1 MAKQRRLS
9 RREKQREARELEH
22 MVGILNQNF
31 SMRKIKP
38 LTPTQSDLF
47 QSYRE
52 GYNIAAIGT
61 AGTGKTMCAM
71 YLALNDV
78 LQRGGYDQVIVI
90 RSAVQTRE
98 QGFMPG
104 SKAQKEAVFEAPYTD
119 IVNDL
124 FGRGDAYQ
132 VLKQKGMM
140 KFMTSSFVR
149 GLTFDN
155 SIIIVDECQSMTYHE
170 LDTIITRVGE
180 SSKIVFCGD
189 TKQDDLEIS
198 RNRADVSG
206 LAEFLSVL
214 NRIDSFD
221 TIKFTYHDIVRSGLV
236 KEYIMAKEELLA
248 AQREER
254 EWPLATPTLY
264 KYASSSTKR
273 YRYAYWSCVDYI

>member
-9 RREKQREARELEH
+9 RKEKARQARDLDH
-22 MVGILNQNF
+22 MYNVLNSKF
-31 SMRKIKP
+31 GMRTIKP
-38 LTPTQSDLF
+38 LTPTQEEF
-47 QSYRE
+47 FKSYRS
-52 GYNIAAIGT
+52 GNNIAAIGT
-61 AGTGKTMCAM
+61 AGTGKTMCAL

-78 LQRGGYDQVIVI
+78 LQKGEYEKVVVI

-104 SKAQKEAVFEAPYTD
+104 SKTQKEAVFEAPYTD

-132 VLKQKGMM
+132 VLKSKGMM

-155 SIIIVDECQSMTYHE
+155 TIIIVDECQSMTYHE

-198 RNRADVSG
+198 KNRADVSG
-206 LAEFLSVL
+206 LCDFLRVLQSV
-214 NRIDSFD
+214 NSFEC
-221 TIKFTYHDIVRSGLV
+221 IQFTPSDIVRSGLV
-236 KEYIMAKEELLA
+236 KEYILAKESILEA
-248 AQREER
+248 A
-254 EWPLATPTLY
+254 
-264 KYASSSTKR
+264 
-273 YRYAYWSCVDYI
+273 

>member
-1 MAKQRRLS
+1 MAKTRRLS
-9 RREKQREARELEH
+9 RKEKRRAERELDH
-22 MVGILNQNF
+22 QVNVLNQKF
-31 SMRKIKP
+31 GMRKINP
-38 LTPTQSDLF
+38 LTPTQGDMF
-47 QSYRE
+47 ESYHE

-61 AGTGKTMCAM
+61 AGTGKTMCAL
-71 YLALNDV
+71 YLALQDV
-78 LQRGGYDQVIVI
+78 LQKGEYHQVVII

-132 VLKQKGMM
+132 ILKQKQMV

-189 TKQDDLEIS
+189 TKQNDLEIS

-206 LAEFLSVL
+206 LAEFLNVL
-214 NRIDSFD
+214 DKVNSFEC
-221 TIKFTYHDIVRSGLV
+221 IEFTPEDIVRSGLV
-236 KEYIMAKEELLA
+236 KQYILAKEGLLA
-248 AQREER
+248 A
-254 EWPLATPTLY
+254 
-264 KYASSSTKR
+264 
-273 YRYAYWSCVDYI
+273 

>member
-1 MAKQRRLS
+1 MANKRRLS
-9 RREKQREARELEH
+9 RSEKRRAEREEEH
-22 MVGILNQNF
+22 LVGILNQRF
-31 SMRKIKP
+31 QMRKIAP
-38 LTPTQSDLF
+38 LTPTQSDMF
-47 QSYRE
+47 DAYRD

-71 YLALNDV
+71 YLALSDV
-78 LQRGGYDQVIVI
+78 LQKGGYEQVIVI

-104 SKAQKEAVFEAPYTD
+104 SMTQKQAVFEAPYTD

-132 VLKQKGMM
+132 ILKSKSMV

-180 SSKIVFCGD
+180 SSKIIFCGD
-189 TKQDDLEIS
+189 TKQDDLAIS
-198 RNRADVSG
+198 RNKADVSG
-206 LAEFLSVL
+206 LGEFLQVL
-214 NRIDSFD
+214 RNIKSFE
-221 TIKFTYHDIVRSGLV
+221 TVQFTPEDIVRSGLV
-236 KEYIMAKEELLA
+236 KEYILAKERLLA
-248 AQREER
+248 A
-254 EWPLATPTLY
+254 
-264 KYASSSTKR
+264 
-273 YRYAYWSCVDYI
+273 

>member
-1 MAKQRRLS
+1 MAAKQRRLS
-9 RREKQREARELEH
+9 RREKQRQERDQDH
-22 MVGILNQNF
+22 MVNILNHNF
-31 SMRKIKP
+31 GMREIKP
-38 LTPTQSDLF
+38 LTPTQSEMF
-47 QSYRE
+47 ASYKQ

-78 LQRGGYDQVIVI
+78 MKKGGYEQIIVI

-104 SKAQKEAVFEAPYTD
+104 SKAEKESLYSVPYSD

-124 FGRGDAYQ
+124 FGRGDAYKI
-132 VLKQKGMM
+132 LEQKGLI

-189 TKQDDLEIS
+189 TRQDDLATS
-198 RNRADVSG
+198 RNRADISG
-206 LAEFLSVL
+206 LSDFLRVL
-214 NRIDSFD
+214 KRIDCFD
-221 TIKFTYHDIVRSGLV
+221 TITFTPADIVRSGLV
-236 KEYIMAKEELLA
+236 KEYILAKERSLELVA
-248 AQREER
+248 
-254 EWPLATPTLY
+254 
-264 KYASSSTKR
+264 
-273 YRYAYWSCVDYI
+273 

>member
-1 MAKQRRLS
+1 MAHKQQRRLTRKEK
-9 RREKQREARELEH
+9 RRQAREEEH
-22 MVGILNQNF
+22 LVGILNHKF
-31 SMRKIKP
+31 SMRKINP
-38 LTPTQSDLF
+38 LTPTQSDMF
-47 QSYRE
+47 DAYRE

-78 LQRGGYDQVIVI
+78 LQKGGYDQVIVI

-132 VLKQKGMM
+132 ILKSKGML

-155 SIIIVDECQSMTYHE
+155 AIIIVDECQSMTYHE

-189 TKQDDLEIS
+189 TKQDDLIIS
-198 RNRADVSG
+198 RNKADVSG
-206 LAEFLSVL
+206 LAEFLNVL
-214 NRIDSFD
+214 NNISSFA
-221 TIKFTYHDIVRSGLV
+221 TIQFTPEDIVRSGLV
-236 KEYIMAKEELLA
+236 KEYILAKEQLLA
-248 AQREER
+248 A
-254 EWPLATPTLY
+254 
-264 KYASSSTKR
+264 
-273 YRYAYWSCVDYI
+273 

>member
-9 RREKQREARELEH
+9 RREKARQARELDH
-22 MVGILNQNF
+22 QVNILNHKF
-31 SMRKIKP
+31 GMRTIKP
-38 LTPTQSDLF
+38 LTPTQEDLF
-47 QSYRE
+47 SSYRS
-52 GYNIAAIGT
+52 GNNIAAIGT
-61 AGTGKTMCAM
+61 AGTGKTMCAL

-78 LQRGGYDQVIVI
+78 LQKGEYEKVVVI

-132 VLKQKGMM
+132 VLKSKGMM
-140 KFMTSSFVR
+140 QFMTSSFVR

-155 SIIIVDECQSMTYHE
+155 TIIIVDECQSMTYHE

-198 RNRADVSG
+198 KNRADVSG
-206 LAEFLSVL
+206 LVDFLKVL
-214 NRIDSFD
+214 KSIDLFD
-221 TIKFTYHDIVRSGLV
+221 CIQFTPNDIVRSGLV
-236 KEYIMAKEELLA
+236 RDYILAKERLLEA
-248 AQREER
+248 A
-254 EWPLATPTLY
+254 
-264 KYASSSTKR
+264 
-273 YRYAYWSCVDYI
+273 

>member
-1 MAKQRRLS
+1 MANKQQRRLS
-9 RREKQREARELEH
+9 RKEKRRAERELDH
-22 MVGILNQNF
+22 HVGILNQKF
-31 SMRKIKP
+31 SMRKINP
-38 LTPTQSDLF
+38 LTPTQSDMF
-47 QSYRE
+47 DAYRE

-78 LQRGGYDQVIVI
+78 LQTGGYDKVIVI

-132 VLKQKGMM
+132 ILKSKGMM
-140 KFMTSSFVR
+140 QFMTSSFVR

-155 SIIIVDECQSMTYHE
+155 AIIIVDECQSMTYHE

-198 RNRADVSG
+198 RNKADVSG
-206 LAEFLSVL
+206 LAEFLRVL
-214 NRIDSFD
+214 NRIDAFD
-221 TIKFTYHDIVRSGLV
+221 TITFTPEDIVRSGLV
-236 KEYIMAKEELLA
+236 KEYIMAKEELLVA
-248 AQREER
+248 
-254 EWPLATPTLY
+254 
-264 KYASSSTKR
+264 
-273 YRYAYWSCVDYI
+273 

>member
-9 RREKQREARELEH
+9 RSEKRRAEREQEH
-22 MVGILNQNF
+22 MEGILNQRF
-31 SMRKIKP
+31 SMRKINP

-52 GYNIAAIGT
+52 GYNVAAIGT

-78 LQRGGYDQVIVI
+78 LQKGGYEQVIVI

-132 VLKQKGMM
+132 ILKTKGMV

-155 SIIIVDECQSMTYHE
+155 AIIIVDECQSMTYHE

-206 LAEFLSVL
+206 LAEFLRVL
-214 NRIDSFD
+214 NNVDSFE
-221 TIKFTYHDIVRSGLV
+221 TIKFTPEDIVRSGLV
-236 KEYIMAKEELLA
+236 KEYILAKERLIA
-248 AQREER
+248 A
-254 EWPLATPTLY
+254 
-264 KYASSSTKR
+264 
-273 YRYAYWSCVDYI
+273 

>member
-1 MAKQRRLS
+1 MATKQRRLS
-9 RREKQREARELEH
+9 RSEKRRAEREQDH
-22 MVGILNQNF
+22 MVGILNQKF
-31 SMRKIKP
+31 AMRKIQP

-47 QSYRE
+47 QAYKE

-71 YLALNDV
+71 YLALSDV
-78 LQRGGYDQVIVI
+78 LNKGGYEQVIVI

-104 SKAQKEAVFEAPYTD
+104 SKQQKEAVFEAPYTD

-132 VLKQKGMM
+132 ILKTKGMV

-155 SIIIVDECQSMTYHE
+155 AIIIVDECQSMTYHE

-180 SSKIVFCGD
+180 SSKIIFCGD
-189 TKQDDLEIS
+189 TKQDDLVIS
-198 RNRADVSG
+198 KNRADVSG
-206 LAEFLSVL
+206 LAEFLNVL
-214 NRIDSFD
+214 NRVKSFD
-221 TIKFTYHDIVRSGLV
+221 TIQFTPEDIVRSGLV
-236 KEYIMAKEELLA
+236 KEYILAKERLVA
-248 AQREER
+248 A
-254 EWPLATPTLY
+254 
-264 KYASSSTKR
+264 
-273 YRYAYWSCVDYI
+273 